1 MHDGPDLSPVRGPPP
16 SLSARRC
23 GLDAGQWIAL
33 LLGLTGL
40 MVAAMT
46 APDALFGTIIHAL
59 WLLFLAA
66 GLWRA
71 AAVAVSGRTSPASPP
86 AADLP
91 PYAVIAAL
99 RHEAAMI
106 PQIVARLS
114 RLDYPADRLC
124 GFLVIEADDAETIAA
139 AHACPRP
146 DWLSVLVAPPG
157 APMTKP
163 RALNIA
169 LSRLAEGLVTVYDAE
184 DEPDPGQLREAAAR
198 FASGP
203 PRLACLQAPL
213 RIRPAADPARRRPF
227 LDRQFAAEYAALFE
241 VILPALAR
249 LGLPFP
255 LGGTSNHFRVEV
267 LRQVGGWD
275 PWNVTEDAD
284 LGYRLWRRGWRLGV
298 ISAPTWET
306 PPGDLH
312 VWLPQRARW
321 LKGFMQTWLV
331 HMRRPLALGW
341 RGLLSLHLT
350 LALALVA
357 AALHAGALALLTGLT
372 LSALIYGVAPATP
385 PLAVLVLIAGASS
398 SWLSAWVGCR
408 RAGVPYGLRDML
420 TAPLYWSLLSLAFVH
435 AFWRLI
441 RQPFAWDKT
450 PHAPDEPACDHRTG
464 RQAA

>member
-312 VWLPQRARW
+312 VWLPQRASCVPI
-321 LKGFMQTWLV
+321 FTP
-331 HMRRPLALGW
+331 RPAYQITGCST
-341 RGLLSLHLT
+341 GY
-350 LALALVA
+350 
-357 AALHAGALALLTGLT
+357 GALA
-372 LSALIYGVAPATP
+372 
-385 PLAVLVLIAGASS
+385 
-398 SWLSAWVGCR
+398 C
-408 RAGVPYGLRDML
+408 
-420 TAPLYWSLLSLAFVH
+420 
-435 AFWRLI
+435 
-441 RQPFAWDKT
+441 
-450 PHAPDEPACDHRTG
+450 
-464 RQAA
+464 